1 MVIMQ
6 KARRSI
12 NYCVLRRL
20 TATIA
25 CGFAA
30 ALPGAVAASGI
41 QEVIVTAQKRAEN
54 LQETPIAISTLSAE
68 QLQVQG
74 ITSFEGVAKASPSI
88 TFTPYPVSSNL
99 LILYMRGQGVS
110 DPAQITSDG
119 SVGLY
124 EDGFYISRPQAATFD
139 LADLERVE
147 VLRGPQGTLYGRNTT
162 GGAVN
167 LISRKPSGEFDFR
180 QSLTFGDR
188 DRFRSLTVVDL
199 PEWHDIATKLSLLKS
214 SKDGYVK
221 NTGNAHD
228 FGEESQLAGR
238 LAVHWN
244 AAPAV
249 TVDYFMEKGS
259 LDSTPGYYQNDAWSG
274 RNIAFD
280 GNTYPYHTDG
290 GRPQSHTYRPVDLNL
305 STSDFEG
312 HGLTLAWD
320 VSDALTIKSLTGY
333 RELTWR
339 AYQDFVEA
347 FAFITSTDPTF
358 PLQPLPVSLITDTGV
373 TSHQFS
379 QELQFIGNAGER
391 IKYIAGLYYFSEGSS
406 ATAVGM
412 QAAAGTV
419 LNKFRYVSADA
430 ESKAAYAQATWTPP
444 ILDDKLDFTLG
455 ARYTRDRREAER
467 TNAENGVYFER
478 GSATGTDNDDDFSKF
493 NPMFTVGYAWSDDVS
508 SYAKVATGYKAGG
521 SSESGPIGEF
531 DQTFDPENVTT
542 YELGLKSFAWE
553 QRIRANIA
561 LFESRFDDMQLAFA
575 TDPGDAG
582 IVQSYNAGK
591 ATVRGVELDLLIQPT
606 DDFSANLEYAY
617 LDPEIDKVEAL
628 AGTIFDP
635 AVNPAIAGIYSTGDN
650 IKDLFALPYAPRN
663 SVNVGMDYTLLHFSS
678 AALAAHLD
686 YQFRSKVFATATAG
700 PDVKG
705 RENVE
710 LPSYGILNGR
720 LTLAVDLP
728 RGDNVKISLWGKNL
742 ADKEYLIQA
751 NGMGSAIPVVNQVN
765 QVIDAYVQS
774 SQIWAEP
781 ASYGIDISYQY

>member
-1 MVIMQ
+1 MQ
-6 KARRSI
+6 KAPRSFG
-12 NYCVLRRL
+12 YGSLRLAVAL
-20 TATIA
+20 TM
-25 CGFAA
+25 
-30 ALPGAVAASGI
+30 LPGVVAASGI

-54 LQETPIAISTLSAE
+54 LQETPIAISTLSTE
-68 QLQVQG
+68 QLQAQG

-124 EDGFYISRPQAATFD
+124 QDGFYISRPQAATFD

-167 LISRKPSGEFDFR
+167 LISRKPGGEFDFS

-188 DRFRSLTVVDL
+188 DRFRSLSVIDL
-199 PEWHDIATKLSLLKS
+199 PEWHDVSTKLSLLKS
-214 SKDGYVK
+214 SKDGHVK
-221 NTGNAHD
+221 NIGSSRD

-238 LAVHWN
+238 IAVHWN
-244 AAPAV
+244 AAPDVA
-249 TVDYFMEKGS
+249 VDYFMEKGS
-259 LDSTPGYYQNDAWSG
+259 LDSTPGYYQNAAWSG
-274 RNIAFD
+274 TDIQFD
-280 GNTYPYHTDG
+280 GNTYPYHAEG
-290 GRPQSHTYRPVDLNL
+290 GRPQSRAYRPVDLNL

-312 HGLTLAWD
+312 HGLTVAWD
-320 VSDALTIKSLTGY
+320 VNDALTIKSLTGY

-358 PLQPLPVSLITDTGV
+358 PFQPLPVTLITDTGV
-373 TSHQFS
+373 NDHQFS
-379 QELQFIGNAGER
+379 QELQFIGKAAER
-391 IKYIAGLYYFSEGSS
+391 IEYIAGLYYFSEGSS
-406 ATAVGM
+406 ATAIGF
-412 QAAAGTV
+412 QAAAGTE
-419 LNKFRYVSADA
+419 LNKYRYVTADA
-430 ESKAAYAQATWTPP
+430 ESKAAYAQLTWTPP
-444 ILDDKLDFTLG
+444 VLDDRLDFTLG
-455 ARYTRDRREAER
+455 ARYTHDRREAER

-478 GSATGTDNDDDFSKF
+478 GSATGTDNDDSFSKF
-493 NPMFTVGYAWSDDVS
+493 NPMFTASYAWSDDVS
-508 SYAKVATGYKAGG
+508 SYAKVSTGYKAGG
-521 SSESGPIGEF
+521 SSESGPIGQF

-553 QRIRANIA
+553 QRARVNIA

-591 ATVRGVELDLLIQPT
+591 ATVRGVELDLLIQPI
-606 DDFSANLEYAY
+606 DDFSASLEYAY
-617 LDPEIDKVEAL
+617 LDPRIDKVEAL
-628 AGTIFDP
+628 PETIFDP
-635 AVNPAIAGIYSTGDN
+635 AVNPAIAGIYNTGDN
-650 IKDLFALPYAPRN
+650 IKDLFALPYAPKN
-663 SVNVGMDYTLLHFSS
+663 SLNAGVDYTLLHFGNGS
-678 AALAAHLD
+678 LAAHLD
-686 YQFRSKVFATATAG
+686 YQFRSKVYATATAG

-710 LPSYGILNGR
+710 LPSYGIWNGR

-728 RGDNVKISLWGKNL
+728 RGDNVKIGIWGKNL
-742 ADKEYLIQA
+742 TDKEYLVQA
-751 NGMGSAIPVVNQVN
+751 NGMGSAVPVFNQLN

-781 ASYGIDISYQY
+781 ASYGVDINYRY